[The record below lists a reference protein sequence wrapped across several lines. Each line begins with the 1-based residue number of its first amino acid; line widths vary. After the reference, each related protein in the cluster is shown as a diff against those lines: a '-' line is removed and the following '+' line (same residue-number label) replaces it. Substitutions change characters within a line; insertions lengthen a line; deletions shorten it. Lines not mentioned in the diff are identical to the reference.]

1 MTAPLP
7 RLMVAPNGARR
18 GKADHPALPITIEET
33 VETAVACQQAGAGGI
48 HVHVRDK
55 NGRHSLDA
63 GLYREALSEL
73 SEAVPTLFLQ
83 VTSEAGGRYDAAAQ
97 GAMIRDLRPASV
109 SVALR
114 EMLANPSER
123 DDAQAF
129 YYWAMG
135 EGVGVHHIVYSPD
148 ELRWL
153 LACLEEGLI
162 PGRWHQLQL
171 VLGSYTGTELPRPA
185 DLDGYLSLIEPQQG
199 DHSFDWMLCA
209 FGTAETS
216 CLVEAARR
224 GGKMRVGFENSLWNA
239 DGSLAKDNAER
250 VAEVCAA
257 LDTSSQTLSPEE
269 R

>member
-18 GKADHPALPITIEET
+18 GKADHPALPITIDET
-33 VETAVACQQAGAGGI
+33 VETAIACQQAGADGI
-48 HVHVRDK
+48 HLHVRDK
-55 NGRHSLDA
+55 DVRHSLDA
-63 GLYREALSEL
+63 GLYREALAAL
-73 SEAVPTLFLQ
+73 SEAAPGLFLQ
-83 VTSEAGGRYDAAAQ
+83 VTSEAGGRYDADAQ
-97 GAMIRDLRPASV
+97 RAMIRDLKPASV

-114 EMLANPSER
+114 EMLANPSDADE
-123 DDAQAF
+123 AQAF
-129 YYWAMG
+129 YYWAMN

-153 LACLEEGLI
+153 LSCIRDGLI
-162 PGRWHQLQL
+162 PGQKHQLQL
-171 VLGSYTGTELPRPA
+171 VLGSYTGTDLPRPS
-185 DLDGYLSLIEPQQG
+185 DLDGFLSQIEPQQ
-199 DHSFDWMLCA
+199 DALLFDWMLCA

-239 DGSLAKDNAER
+239 NGSLAKDNAER
-250 VAEVCAA
+250 VAEVCAELNA
-257 LDTSSQTLSPEE
+257 LSQTLSPDD